1 MRCFALILSL
11 SFALAAHAQAPD
23 SEYTTTEMSSNWA
36 HEDGFE
42 EASDKR
48 SKTAQFLK
56 DMGQNLMEKAPS
68 NPLGQSESTSAGT
81 R

>member
-1 MRCFALILSL
+1 MRCLALILSL
-11 SFALAAHAQAPD
+11 SFAIGAHAQAPESD
-23 SEYTTTEMSSNWA
+23 YNSTDMSSNWA
-36 HEDGFE
+36 HEDGFA

-56 DMGQNLMEKAPS
+56 D
-68 NPLGQSESTSAGT
+68 LGQELMQKPAAQPANDSHPTSTGT